1 MENMR
6 KTTFSALVVLMMF
19 SVFFF
24 AMFVCPVQQCSIPVV
39 GDKVSPYIKEEQE
52 SKEDL
57 AILKGTRRLLSR
69 AFSIGTH
76 DVMVVLHIQ
85 KTGGTVFGRNLVQNL
100 KLQRPCEF
108 RGDNIYE
115 CKRPGSNQIW
125 LYSRFSTGWICG
137 PHSGYTELS
146 SCMPDII
153 RKQEAPVRLNRIF
166 YVTWLR
172 DPIERFLSEFGH
184 VRRGATWRT
193 VRHVCNGK
201 EYMLPKCYHG
211 DDWRNVSLKNFLNCP
226 YNLAFNRQ
234 TRMMANISQVGCYGG
249 GDSDEKQRAMLRSA
263 KKNLRNFAFVGLVEF
278 QAESQFVFEQTFG
291 LKFRKPF
298 VQRSRTFSKTAL
310 DRLPPADI
318 RKIRLSNKLDMQ
330 LYEYAKD
337 LFLQR
342 YEYFRTLESKNKKAA
357 A

>member
-1 MENMR
+1 
-6 KTTFSALVVLMMF
+6 
-19 SVFFF
+19 
-24 AMFVCPVQQCSIPVV
+24 MFVCPVQQCSVPNVA
-39 GDKVSPYIKEEQE
+39 DKLSPYKAEE

-57 AILKGTRRLLSR
+57 PMLKGTRRLLWR
-69 AFSIGTH
+69 AFNISTH

-125 LYSRFSTGWICG
+125 LYSRYSTGWICG
-137 PHSGYTELS
+137 PHSGYTELT
-146 SCMPDII
+146 SCMPDIL
-153 RKQEAPVRLNRIF
+153 RKQEVSVRLNRIF

-201 EYMLPKCYHG
+201 EYMLPKCYRG
-211 DDWRNVSLKNFLNCP
+211 DNWRNVSLKNFLNCP

-249 GDSDEKQRAMLRSA
+249 GDSIEKQKVMLRSA
-263 KKNLRNFAFVGLVEF
+263 KKNLRNFAFVGLVEY
-278 QAESQFVFEQTFG
+278 QEESQFVFEQTFG

-298 VQRSRTFSKTAL
+298 VQRTRTFSKTTL
-310 DRLPPADI
+310 NRLSPADI
-318 RKIRLSNKLDMQ
+318 RKIRLLNKLDMQ

-342 YEYFRTLESKNKKAA
+342 LEYFKTLH
-357 A
+357 

>member
-1 MENMR
+1 MENMK
-6 KTTFSALVVLMMF
+6 KTTFSAIVVLMMF
-19 SVFFF
+19 SLFFF
-24 AMFVCPVQQCSIPVV
+24 AMFVCPVQQCSTSNVV
-39 GDKVSPYIKEEQE
+39 VKVSPYKEQE
-52 SKEDL
+52 MKEDL
-57 AILKGTRRLLSR
+57 PILKGTRRLLSR
-69 AFSIGTH
+69 AFNINTH

-85 KTGGTVFGRNLVQNL
+85 KTGGTVFGKNLVLNL

-125 LYSRFSTGWICG
+125 LYSRYSTGWICG
-137 PHSGYTELS
+137 PHSGYTELA
-146 SCMPDII
+146 SCMPDIL
-153 RKQEAPVRLNRIF
+153 RKQGGPVRLNRIF

-172 DPIERFLSEFGH
+172 EPIERFLSEFGH

-193 VRHVCNGK
+193 VRHVCDGK
-201 EYMLPKCYHG
+201 QYMLPKCYHG
-211 DDWRNVSLKNFLNCP
+211 DDWRNVSLKSFLNCP

-234 TRMMANISQVGCYGG
+234 TWMMANISQVGCYGG
-249 GDSDEKQRAMLRSA
+249 GDSNEKQRAMLRSA
-263 KKNLRNFAFVGLVEF
+263 KKNLRNFAFIGLVEY
-278 QAESQFVFEQTFG
+278 QEESQFVFEQTFG

-298 VQRSRTFSKTAL
+298 VQRTRTFSKTTL
-310 DRLPPADI
+310 NRISPTEV

-342 YEYFRTLESKNKKAA
+342 LEYFRTLQSKKKPTP
-357 A
+357 